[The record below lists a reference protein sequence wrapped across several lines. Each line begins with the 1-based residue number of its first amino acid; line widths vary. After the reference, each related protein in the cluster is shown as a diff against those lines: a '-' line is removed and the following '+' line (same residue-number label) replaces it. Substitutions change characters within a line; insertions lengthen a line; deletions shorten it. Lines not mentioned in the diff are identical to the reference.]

1 MVAKKRMLSVFVSAV
16 FLFPKAE
23 GTTTSDTVGSRGQ
36 NLHLDNGQ
44 TGNELYK
51 ASDGVSI
58 DRQSSSTP
66 SSSKILSKAVLPAGT
81 VEVLP
86 EETRSGNIANKVDKV
101 DEAEEVEYRAGA
113 GAGSNKVQQGED
125 GCQDGEDQNS
135 DQGAGDTDAGI
146 TGLVDEPG
154 R

>member
-23 GTTTSDTVGSRGQ
+23 GTTTSDTAGSRGQ

-44 TGNELYK
+44 PSNELDK
-51 ASDGVSI
+51 TSDGASI

-86 EETRSGNIANKVDKV
+86 EETRRSDIADKVDKV
-101 DEAEEVEYRAGA
+101 DEAEEVEHGAGA
-113 GAGSNKVQQGED
+113 GAGSDKVQQRED
-125 GCQDGEDQNS
+125 GCQNGEDQ
-135 DQGAGDTDAGI
+135 DGD
-146 TGLVDEPG
+146 
-154 R
+154 